1 MNVGIRSARG
11 DVISRVDGHTRI
23 APDYVRTGVETL
35 LRTRADNVGGP
46 MNAVGGGTFGDAVA
60 VATSSRFGVG
70 SYFHFG
76 TEERSV
82 DTVYMGMWPRSVF
95 ERVGLFDEE
104 LVRNQD
110 DELNYRIRK
119 AGGMIVLNPRMSSWY
134 QNRQGVR
141 RLARQYFQYG
151 EWKVRVL
158 QKHPRQMSWRH
169 FVPPIFVAALVVLG
183 VAGLLAPQAGLLLAL
198 LVAAYGGTILAISA
212 ANALSKGVAAWLATA
227 AAFMIIHLAWGT
239 GFLVGLARFAHWWR
253 RSEPAPPSLAPSSA
267 RNVSQEKAG
276 LAVSEAV
283 GRTV

>member
-1 MNVGIRSARG
+1 
-11 DVISRVDGHTRI
+11 
-23 APDYVRTGVETL
+23 
-35 LRTRADNVGGP
+35 
-46 MNAVGGGTFGDAVA
+46 
-60 VATSSRFGVG
+60 
-70 SYFHFG
+70 
-76 TEERSV
+76 
-82 DTVYMGMWPRSVF
+82 
-95 ERVGLFDEE
+95 
-104 LVRNQD
+104 
-110 DELNYRIRK
+110 
-119 AGGMIVLNPRMSSWY
+119 
-134 QNRQGVR
+134 
-141 RLARQYFQYG
+141 
-151 EWKVRVL
+151 
-158 QKHPRQMSWRH
+158 MSWRH